1 MQQVSN
7 SWIDVW
13 KIEAERALFVGYN
26 RALTNYYAR
35 AEGGA
40 GPRPSAETGIGNGQ
54 GRLY

>member
-7 SWIDVW
+7 NWIDLS
-13 KIEAERALFVGYN
+13 KIEAERALFVRYN
-26 RALTNYYAR
+26 RSLTNYYAR
-35 AEGGA
+35 AEEGA

>member
-13 KIEAERALFVGYN
+13 KIEAERALFVGG
-26 RALTNYYAR
+26 ALRNYYAR